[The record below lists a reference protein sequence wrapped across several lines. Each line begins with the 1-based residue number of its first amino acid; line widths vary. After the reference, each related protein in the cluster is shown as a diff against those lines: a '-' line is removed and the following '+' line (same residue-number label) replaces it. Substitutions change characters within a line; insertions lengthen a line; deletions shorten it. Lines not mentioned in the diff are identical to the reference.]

1 MLFSSIFI
9 YRMFMKNHKIY
20 HFLTG
25 ILRACLKSQFNIL
38 LIFILKGFLGVISL
52 TFIPSAIGAK
62 KPNSQEIRV
71 SLSDRM
77 QEPPHTADLADLAV
91 TPSVLPAETSTD
103 SVLNDPKNSNKTII
117 SKSRIKSGFSKK
129 TLNRVQDAIK
139 VLLTTQ
145 QENWLKYE
153 IKSLQ
158 RELSRKILSDN
169 LTMPEIIDFL
179 TEKIFKKETKKQVAI
194 QLMRELLKKY
204 PLSDMTKVLQLI
216 TSFRDIIFT
225 NPYQREASINLIKE
239 LLIQHPVAQPEVLK
253 TLNLLQIEL
262 SLEQTHYQARQAII
276 QCMDKILEQYNLPK
290 PEVLKALNQIK
301 ENLFHKNV
309 DVRKEAIQVMTKL
322 LKTNKVS
329 DTEKE
334 TIISWITDHLNA
346 DWWRHRISALETVN
360 EFLNQNTISDPE
372 DKRDIAFKIA
382 ERMIEDEDWEA
393 RKEAVIISGDLLNRQ
408 DIISDPED
416 RRYIALEIAE
426 RMNED
431 ENWGIRREAV
441 IISGALLQQQIVL
454 FDPENKRDIAL
465 KIAERMNEDEEWK
478 VQDPA
483 IIISSALLNR
493 QDILP
498 NPEDRKDIALKIVER
513 ITEKDNWNTQQT
525 VITNLTILLEQQDTV
540 LYPDDKLKIALML
553 PKWLTH
559 THSKIRYAAIQLSEI
574 LLSQIEL
581 SPDKRRDIVHI
592 IATQIFDPNS
602 NSSRIAAR
610 MTKNLWS
617 GDLPLPEKLKIINF
631 LSKKVFETVRGTET
645 ALEVLLAAKQADLP
659 LDFDMIYYVASHS
672 SALGKAAENLV
683 REYLNTQSLSD
694 DPETDASLRLTLHLE
709 LEDQLAKRSQLA
721 QEQPKPQPDKA
732 GITGCQKSMLPSDN
746 TPPDDS

>member
-1 MLFSSIFI
+1 ME
-9 YRMFMKNHKIY
+9 NHKIY

-25 ILRACLKSQFNIL
+25 ILKACLKSQFNIL

-62 KPNSQEIRV
+62 KIDSQRTRE

-77 QEPPHTADLADLAV
+77 QEPPQTDDLADLAV
-91 TPSVLPAETSTD
+91 TPSVLPLETSIGP
-103 SVLNDPKNSNKTII
+103 VLNDPKNSSETII
-117 SKSRIKSGFSKK
+117 SKSRANSGFPKK
-129 TLNRVQDAIK
+129 PLNRVQDAIT
-139 VLLTTQ
+139 VLLTNQ
-145 QENWLKYE
+145 QENWLKHE

-158 RELSRKILSDN
+158 RELNKKILSDN

-204 PLSDMTKVLQLI
+204 PLSDMTKVSQLI

-253 TLNLLQIEL
+253 TLSLLQIEL

-309 DVRKEAIQVMTKL
+309 DVRKEAILVMTKL

-329 DTEKE
+329 DTDKE
-334 TIISWITDHLNA
+334 TIISWITDHLND

-360 EFLNQNTISDPE
+360 EFLNQNAISDPE

-382 ERMIEDEDWEA
+382 ERMIEDENWGV
-393 RKEAVIISGDLLNRQ
+393 RKEAVIISGALLQ
-408 DIISDPED
+408 QQIVLSDPED

-426 RMNED
+426 RMTED
-431 ENWGIRREAV
+431 ENWGVRKEAV

-454 FDPENKRDIAL
+454 SDPEDKRDIAF
-465 KIAERMNEDEEWK
+465 KIAERMTEDEEWK

-498 NPEDRKDIALKIVER
+498 NPGDRRDIALKIVDR
-513 ITEKDNWNTQQT
+513 MTEKDHWNTQQT

-559 THSKIRYAAIQLSEI
+559 NFPKIRYAAIQLSEI

-581 SPDKRRDIVHI
+581 PPDEKRDIVYI

-602 NSSRIAAR
+602 NLSRIAAR
-610 MTKNLWS
+610 MTTNLWS
-617 GDLPLPEKLKIINF
+617 DDLPLSEKLKIINF

-645 ALEVLLAAKQADLP
+645 TLEVLLAAKKADLP

-672 SALGKAAENLV
+672 SALGKTAENLV
-683 REYLNTQSLSD
+683 REYLNTPSLSD
-694 DPETDASLRLTLHLE
+694 DPDTDARLKLTLHLA
-709 LEDQLAKRSQLA
+709 LEEQLPKKSQPE
-721 QEQPKPQPDKA
+721 QEQPQPDKA
-732 GITGCQKSMLPSDN
+732 NITNCQKSMLESGN
-746 TPPDDS
+746 TPPDAS